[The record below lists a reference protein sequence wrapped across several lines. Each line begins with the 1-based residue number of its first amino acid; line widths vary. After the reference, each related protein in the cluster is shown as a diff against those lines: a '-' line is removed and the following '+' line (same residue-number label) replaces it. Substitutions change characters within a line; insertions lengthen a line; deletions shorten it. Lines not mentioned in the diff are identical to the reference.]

1 MAQEKKEEVQNLLEE
16 KSPGENGI
24 INIVNPPPVAEGKG
38 AAEEKGEG
46 EGAAKGEAKGDVEGE
61 GTAAAKGEAKGDVEG
76 EGTAAAKGDVE
87 GEGTAAAKGE
97 AAAKGDVD
105 VEGDVEGA
113 AEGEGEGE
121 GAAEGEGAGA
131 AEDLP
136 PPPPPGLPLPP
147 LPPPPPPGKGKGKG
161 AAEGEGGLPLALAEG
176 EGEGEG
182 KGEGKGEG
190 ERDGEGDGDGDGDGE
205 GEILS
210 EEESSDDVEDIP
222 EVKLLD
228 DFYVVVDGDTTEDL
242 MKGVNAYLQRSDGL
256 RYYVY
261 HGVQKH
267 DGKYYQAVV
276 QLPFDFGKRVWEFMN
291 AKAFRVETD
300 GEKVEAL
307 ASDAMPYV
315 LENLN
320 FRASERKRKVVIKI
334 PNDVK
339 QGELVTYEDNG
350 ISRQFIADKDYSK
363 GAEVTID
370 TEPAGVLKIA
380 LQLSHPE
387 AGQFVL
393 YKHTDGQVY
402 QQTLRTVAQ
411 DAEGKLTVLFQG
423 RPKRKKGETKHTFS
437 MTVPAGVDGLTG
449 YWVTADDLGNV
460 LKVSLAVPEGGQTVE
475 IQEPNVLARVR
486 IPTAVASQIV
496 VYKDNKAYH
505 PKLITKDG
513 QEVTFFAPG
522 AARAE
527 PAPLQ
532 IVPSG
537 SPVAV
542 TAPAIRSGEP
552 LDATPDEEALDTTVT
567 ARLTAPRDLSQGSKV
582 VIYLFDQTTAEYR
595 EYFFTAEKE
604 YEKGSDFK
612 VQFVQ
617 PEAPAE

>member
-1 MAQEKKEEVQNLLEE
+1 MAEEKKEEVKNLLEE
-16 KSPGENGI
+16 KIIPGENGI
-24 INIVNPPPVAEGKG
+24 INIVNPPPVAEGKNGSAIIQG
-38 AAEEKGEG
+38 AKGPGSGTAEEKGTELVAPVVGDPLLVAPAEGKGEGADEGKGEG
-46 EGAAKGEAKGDVEGE
+46 EGADEGE
-61 GTAAAKGEAKGDVEG
+61 GA
-76 EGTAAAKGDVE
+76 
-87 GEGTAAAKGE
+87 
-97 AAAKGDVD
+97 
-105 VEGDVEGA
+105 GA
-113 AEGEGEGE
+113 GNAGPIEVSAEGEGEG
-121 GAAEGEGAGA
+121 GE
-131 AEDLP
+131 D
-136 PPPPPGLPLPP
+136 
-147 LPPPPPPGKGKGKG
+147 
-161 AAEGEGGLPLALAEG
+161 
-176 EGEGEG
+176 
-182 KGEGKGEG
+182 
-190 ERDGEGDGDGDGDGE
+190 
-205 GEILS
+205 EILS
-210 EEESSDDVEDIP
+210 GEEGSDDGPADEFEDIR
-222 EVKLLD
+222 EVELLD

-267 DGKYYQAVV
+267 EGKYYQAVV

-334 PNDVK
+334 PDDVK
-339 QGELVTYEDNG
+339 QGELVTYEVNG
-350 ISRQFIADKDYSK
+350 ISRQFIADKDYRK

-380 LQLSHPE
+380 LQLSKPE

-437 MTVPAGVDGLTG
+437 MTVPAGVDGPASLTG
-449 YWVTADDLGNV
+449 YWVTADDLSNV
-460 LKVSLAVPEGGQTVE
+460 LKVSLAVPQGGQTVE
-475 IQEPNVLARVR
+475 IDEPNVLARVR

-537 SPVAV
+537 SPVAE
-542 TAPAIRSGEP
+542 TAPADRSGEP
-552 LDATPDEEALDTTVT
+552 LDATPDEEALDTAVT

-582 VIYLFDQTTAEYR
+582 VIYLFDQTTEQYR

-604 YEKGSDFK
+604 YEKGSEFK

>member
-1 MAQEKKEEVQNLLEE
+1 MPREEV
-16 KSPGENGI
+16 KFDGA
-24 INIVNPPPVAEGKG
+24 NPPLVADGKSAEETDNGSASSEGAAGAKG
-38 AAEEKGEG
+38 LGSGTAEEKGTGTVPVAPPPLTPPLTPPGEGKGKGKGKGKGEGDDDGEGDDEG
-46 EGAAKGEAKGDVEGE
+46 EGDDAGDGLLSNPLLLNPPPGEGDGEGE
-61 GTAAAKGEAKGDVEG
+61 GESDGEG
-76 EGTAAAKGDVE
+76 ESE
-87 GEGTAAAKGE
+87 GES
-97 AAAKGDVD
+97 
-105 VEGDVEGA
+105 
-113 AEGEGEGE
+113 EGEGEGE
-121 GAAEGEGAGA
+121 GESEGESEGEGWV
-131 AEDLP
+131 E
-136 PPPPPGLPLPP
+136 
-147 LPPPPPPGKGKGKG
+147 
-161 AAEGEGGLPLALAEG
+161 
-176 EGEGEG
+176 
-182 KGEGKGEG
+182 
-190 ERDGEGDGDGDGDGE
+190 
-205 GEILS
+205 EIPV
-210 EEESSDDVEDIP
+210 VE
-222 EVKLLD
+222 LLD
-228 DFYVVVDGDTTEDL
+228 DFYVVVEGDTTAEL
-242 MKGVNAYLQRSDGL
+242 MKGVNAYLQREDGL

-261 HGVQKH
+261 HGVQLH
-267 DGKYYQAVV
+267 EGKYYQAVV

-339 QGELVTYEDNG
+339 QGELVTYEFNG
-350 ISRQFIADKDYSK
+350 ISRQFIADKDYTK

-380 LQLSHPE
+380 LQLPNPE
-387 AGQFVL
+387 ADQFVL

-437 MTVPAGVDGLTG
+437 MTVPAGVDGSVTG
-449 YWVTADDLGNV
+449 YWVTADDLSNV
-460 LKVSLAVPEGGQTVE
+460 LKVSLAVPNTVKGEQTVE
-475 IQEPNVLARVR
+475 IEEPNVLARVR

-496 VYKDNKAYH
+496 VYKGLGNDNKAYH

-513 QEVTFFAPG
+513 QEVTFFAPR

-527 PAPLQ
+527 PAPLK

-537 SPVAV
+537 SPVAE
-542 TAPAIRSGEP
+542 TASAVRSGEP

-567 ARLTAPRDLSQGSKV
+567 ARLTAPRDLTLGSKV
-582 VIYLFDQTTAEYR
+582 VIYLFDQTTGEYR
-595 EYFFTAEKE
+595 EYFFTAEKD
-604 YEKGSDFK
+604 YEKGSEFK